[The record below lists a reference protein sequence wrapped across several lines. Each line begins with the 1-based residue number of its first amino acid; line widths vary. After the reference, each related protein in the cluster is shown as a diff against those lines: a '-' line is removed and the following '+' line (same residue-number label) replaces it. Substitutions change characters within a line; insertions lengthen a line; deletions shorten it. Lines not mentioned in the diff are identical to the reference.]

1 MTRQAGLGGDG
12 GGLEVSDLT
21 DQHDIGILPE
31 DVVLVAPGTP
41 SALAGE
47 IYVVEPMGNET
58 LVDLRVGD
66 QRLIVRARRGFS
78 APIGSS
84 IGAAFDTAEAS
95 FFDADGVTVVHRAPG
110 KGGMK

>member
-1 MTRQAGLGGDG
+1 M
-12 GGLEVSDLT
+12 E
-21 DQHDIGILPE
+21 
-31 DVVLVAPGTP
+31 PGTP

-84 IGAAFDTAEAS
+84 IGAAFETAEAS
-95 FFDADGVTVVHRAPG
+95 FFDADGTTVVHRAPG
-110 KGGMK
+110 KGGLK